1 MIDRANYSEFN
12 VDKEIVRTIL
22 IVRNYY
28 QYPEMTDFMWNF
40 MKSEH
45 NLFDFKKIV
54 RLNVSDENYEII
66 SDDAKMRQMRDSWGC
81 SSNAMY
87 AHYLD
92 DGVKYGIELTTN
104 GILNNT
110 VIQRLANQ
118 YPELEL
124 LLITMPKNQDMRWAT
139 SVLELKGTQSRSF
152 RLPSG
157 EFTTYLFLKAIWGKE
172 FSLPLA
178 YCISSGRVVFLDQ
191 PEEQNYVTQ
200 TQRGIFY
207 ATHVKSVFDLEPLK
221 DILTHSQLS
230 VDENGD
236 APTEIVYINPHS
248 QEKTE

>member
-66 SDDAKMRQMRDSWGC
+66 SDEAKMRQMRDSWGC

-92 DGVKYGIELTTN
+92 DGVKYGIEFTTN
-104 GILNNT
+104 GLLNST

-139 SVLELKGTQSRSF
+139 SVLELKGAQRMSF
-152 RLPSG
+152 RSPSG
-157 EFTTYLFLKAIWGKE
+157 EFMTYLFLKAIWGKE
-172 FSLPLA
+172 CSLPLA
-178 YCISSGRVVFLDQ
+178 YNINSSRVVFLDQ
-191 PEEQNYVTQ
+191 LEEQNYAIQ

-207 ATHVKSVFDLEPLK
+207 AAHVKSVFDLEPLK
-221 DILTHSQLS
+221 DILSFSRLS

-236 APTEIVYINPHS
+236 APKDIVYINPYS

>member
-12 VDKEIVRTIL
+12 MDDELVRTIL

-66 SDDAKMRQMRDSWGC
+66 SDEAKMRQMRDSWGC

-92 DGVKYGIELTTN
+92 DGAKYGIEFTTN
-104 GILNNT
+104 GLSNNN

-124 LLITMPKNQDMRWAT
+124 LLITMPKNHNMRWAT

-157 EFTTYLFLKAIWGKE
+157 EFMTYLFLKAIWGKE
-172 FSLPLA
+172 YSLPLA
-178 YCISSGRVVFLDQ
+178 YHISSSRVVFLDR
-191 PEEQNYVTQ
+191 PEEQNYATQ

-236 APTEIVYINPHS
+236 APKDIVYINPHS